1 MKVEEEEDGKM
12 MVLELLLSDP
22 QAAAVY
28 VLWAS
33 CQRKMTEVPAEEPV
47 LAAAAEGRGLG
58 EEWRRYEIR
67 RSLNLSPSD
76 I

>member
-1 MKVEEEEDGKM
+1 M

-33 CQRKMTEVPAEEPV
+33 CQRKMTEVPAGAAVAVEALEEPA